1 MHNYNVIEAL
11 TEEYGSRLMKTLQQV
26 CRCKHEYERN
36 RELLRLLS
44 INDRL
49 SQCIKTKTPCNL
61 GFIEVRTTR
70 KFFGTQVVIV
80 MNGRELSID
89 EFNKL
94 ISAAKFFKEWYENDC
109 SIDIYMQPLIG
120 ADHYDQIKEF
130 LVKNLDKL
138 QTVCDGAIP
147 SLSLNGLPI
156 YVSNGI
162 IKAMKELTR
171 KA

>member
-1 MHNYNVIEAL
+1 MHNHNVIEAL
-11 TEEYGSRLMKTLQQV
+11 TEEYGSRFMRTLQQV
-26 CRCKHEYERN
+26 CRCKHEYKRN
-36 RELLRLLS
+36 RELLGLLDV
-44 INDRL
+44 NDRL
-49 SQCIKTKTPCNL
+49 SQCIKTKTPCSL

-70 KFFGTQVVIV
+70 KLFGTQVVIV

-94 ISAAKFFKEWYENDC
+94 ISSAKFFKEWYENDC
-109 SIDIYMQPLIG
+109 SIDTYMQPLIG

-147 SLSLNGLPI
+147 NLSLNGLPT

-162 IKAMKELTR
+162 IKAMKELTG